1 VLIRRKVEADTD
13 ACHRL
18 LLAVHA
24 TDGYPAVM
32 PPDPRRFMTPR
43 REYVGWVAE
52 QDGEIVGH
60 VALHEAS
67 NNPMTPL
74 ACEESGL
81 AAEQLC
87 ALARLVVGP
96 TVRRQGLARRLLEL
110 ATAHALGVGRRPIL
124 DVAQGA
130 AAPIALYESAGWQR
144 VGRLTLELGDDRLDV
159 WIYLGP
165 DVEPAAEAQASAM
178 PSVEA
183 QASASRRPNR
193 R

>member
-1 VLIRRKVEADTD
+1 
-13 ACHRL
+13 
-18 LLAVHA
+18 
-24 TDGYPAVM
+24 
-32 PPDPRRFMTPR
+32 
-43 REYVGWVAE
+43 
-52 QDGEIVGH
+52 
-60 VALHEAS
+60 
-67 NNPMTPL
+67 MTPL

-110 ATAHALGVGRRPIL
+110 AKAHALGVGRRPIL